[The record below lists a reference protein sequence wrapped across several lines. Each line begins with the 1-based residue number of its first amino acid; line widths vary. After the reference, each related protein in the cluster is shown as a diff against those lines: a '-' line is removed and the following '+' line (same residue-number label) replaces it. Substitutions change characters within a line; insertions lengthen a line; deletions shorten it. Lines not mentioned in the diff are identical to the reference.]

1 MGLNSCLA
9 STHRKKFLLWVT
21 TTPLST
27 SVHTDRREER
37 PQSEI
42 NQKSVK
48 IHPDSPHSFSIIP
61 SQTTISQKHTRSE
74 HVQFNQET
82 TQSFVP
88 GVHSAKSHLDKSQP
102 VPFVK
107 IAAAPHRLRVPLGKD
122 PMSVGYATLE
132 PECWPN

>member
-1 MGLNSCLA
+1 MLLENLA
-9 STHRKKFLLWVT
+9 SSGRKCASTNHTHT
-21 TTPLST
+21 NP
-27 SVHTDRREER
+27 
-37 PQSEI
+37 
-42 NQKSVK
+42 
-48 IHPDSPHSFSIIP
+48 IH
-61 SQTTISQKHTRSE
+61 QKHTRSE
-74 HVQFNQET
+74 HIQLDQET